1 MDLIVQGLARKFQAE
16 RGLDALQD
24 DELFETFAAHC
35 VVSQFFEGEFDP
47 DRLRMGQGG
56 DLGIDAVAVLLNGEL
71 FTDVVEVKAAAAEAH
86 EVRAH
91 FVIIQAKTSP
101 HFQTK
106 VFTDLADNLVHIF
119 TAKTLTY
126 ECSDEVRDF
135 RAAIEAVYAEVG
147 KLSPELPRLSV
158 WYATTGTLRGDGLL
172 EEKRL
177 AATRR
182 LEATH
187 RFGTVDVKAVGARE
201 VRELY
206 QRSTDAVSAKITM
219 DKRVTLPPVPGIKQA
234 FLGLL
239 PARELV
245 DRMLTHPAGGMR
257 RTLFHENVRD
267 FQDYNAVNQEI
278 RHTLRDEFGR
288 RQFAVLN
295 NGITIVTR
303 KLTTAGDEFQLRD
316 FQIVNG
322 CQTCHVLFD
331 EREAFDDTVFVNVRL
346 IESTDEGVI
355 SRIIK
360 ATNQQTAVSDDDL
373 SARDEFHR
381 QLEDYFANQPRDR
394 RLFYERRSKQYTARP
409 DVEKTRI
416 LTRPQIA
423 RAYAAMFL
431 DETTAT
437 GHYKRL
443 IQTRGDDLFQSSH
456 PPLPYYTS
464 AAAYYRLEWLLRNR
478 RLPTVYG
485 PARFHL
491 LAGIRLRLV
500 GKHVPRNHRSLT
512 NACTKILDVM
522 WNLTSAEELV
532 QSLVPAVL
540 AAKAA
545 EGDNPPTLG
554 DLVRTKRFD
563 DNFRQ
568 ALLTRRTGTTAS
580 DPGQL
585 F

>member
-71 FTDVVEVKAAAAEAH
+71 FTDVVEVKAAAAAAH
-86 EVRAH
+86 ELRAH
-91 FVIIQAKTSP
+91 FVIIQAKTS

-126 ECSDEVRDF
+126 ECSDEVRDL
-135 RAAIEAVYAEVG
+135 RAAIDAVYSEVG

-158 WYATTGTLRGDGLL
+158 WYAATGTLRGDGLL
-172 EEKRL
+172 EEKRQ
-177 AATRR
+177 AAGRR
-182 LEATH
+182 LEGTD
-187 RFGTVDVKAVGARE
+187 RFGSVDVHAVGARE
-201 VRELY
+201 IRELY
-206 QRSTDAVSAKITM
+206 QRSTDAVSATIM
-219 DKRVTLPPVPGIKQA
+219 DKRVTLPNVPGIKQA
-234 FLGLL
+234 FLGLI
-239 PARELV
+239 PAREIV
-245 DRMLTHPAGGMR
+245 DRMLTNPAGGMR
-257 RTLFHENVRD
+257 RTLFYENVRD

-278 RHTLRDEFGR
+278 QHTLRDRLGR

-303 KLTTAGDEFQLRD
+303 KLTTAGDKFQLRD

-331 EREAFDDTVFVNVRL
+331 EREALDDTVFVNLRL

-360 ATNQQTAVSDDDL
+360 ATNQQTAVSEDDL

-381 QLEDYFANQPRDR
+381 QLEDFFANQPDDR
-394 RLFYERRSKQYTARP
+394 RLLLERRSKQYTARP

-416 LTRPQIA
+416 VTRSDSACVRRDVPRRDDRYRALQATHEHSRRRPFQDDTPPAALLHQRCGLLPA
-423 RAYAAMFL
+423 RMAVPEPSAGTAVRTGPVPPARRYSA
-431 DETTAT
+431 TPHRTAT
-437 GHYKRL
+437 ATNP
-443 IQTRGDDLFQSSH
+443 TRSH
-456 PPLPYYTS
+456 
-464 AAAYYRLEWLLRNR
+464 R
-478 RLPTVYG
+478 RMQQG
-485 PARFHL
+485 PRHHVDGGRGRRPDAVT
-491 LAGIRLRLV
+491 GI
-500 GKHVPRNHRSLT
+500 
-512 NACTKILDVM
+512 
-522 WNLTSAEELV
+522 
-532 QSLVPAVL
+532 
-540 AAKAA
+540 
-545 EGDNPPTLG
+545 
-554 DLVRTKRFD
+554 
-563 DNFRQ
+563 
-568 ALLTRRTGTTAS
+568 S
-580 DPGQL
+580 DPL
-585 F
+585 RHRR